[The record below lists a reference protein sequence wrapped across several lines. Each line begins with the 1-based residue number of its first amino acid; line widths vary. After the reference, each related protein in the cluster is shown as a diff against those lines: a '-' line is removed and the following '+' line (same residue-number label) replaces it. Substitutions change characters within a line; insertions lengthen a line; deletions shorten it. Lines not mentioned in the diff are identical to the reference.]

1 MKAYKQDSLLEPC
14 GYNMYHKILKSE
26 VLMFCLQGALMCF
39 VNKQQS
45 LSSTALTDWFLST
58 PAKLQKAPA
67 SFVMSVHLSTCS
79 SSASI
84 QIFMKFDVERLSLRA
99 FWL

>member
-1 MKAYKQDSLLEPC
+1 
-14 GYNMYHKILKSE
+14 
-26 VLMFCLQGALMCF
+26 MFCLQGALMCF

-58 PAKLQKAPA
+58 SAKLQKASA
-67 SFVMSVHLSTCS
+67 SLVMSVHLSVCPHV
-79 SSASI
+79 AA
-84 QIFMKFDVERLSLRA
+84 QLLLRLIFMKFDTRRLSLRA